1 MRRRLVPLWISSLLM
16 LVPLAL
22 PAQTEGLQTNALSG
36 SYNRDQRFWFSAPP
50 SDRLV
55 VSLDGKE
62 LFKGMGSASV
72 LLSVPMGTEK
82 NYTILAQRRSAPPL
96 NSLLEEKTFTIHIDK
111 LQPQKPALS
120 ASTDDGLFYSVAIE
134 SEKDAVLEGFYSL
147 SGVVNHIEGSE
158 KSSAFNRTLQAPFH
172 LIVWAVDAAG
182 NCSDLVGFSAEAA
195 HFSVLNPVPG
205 IWQNTQRL
213 VLQKQGS
220 GKIYWT
226 DDGSDPFSSS
236 GRLYEKPILVQKTG
250 KIRLRVGMK
259 LSNGLSYEKSIVY
272 EVAGTSEEPFKV
284 PEEIHETSTLPL
296 NGDFQ
301 WAIENGPWLD
311 KTIPIKLVP
320 VKSSERYV
328 ALLVKNARGTYRYS
342 ILLNGKGVQEN
353 SAIAVANKEPI
364 QAPEKTEKEAVSRGP
379 LLMTAGDLRVLY
391 FNNND
396 MGIIRYQLNADP
408 VWKDY
413 SKPII
418 LPTGPAT
425 IAWLLDKGLAQE
437 GPEQRTFAE
446 QSSQG
451 QQQSPNGWI
460 AYRSLYLEPGEFHI
474 LNAYTGDT
482 PPLFTACTGE
492 DLEWKLYSAD
502 GKELFVQRTDGLPPP
517 APSLSAPPE
526 GAWVSGAV
534 GIQSSVPA
542 AEEGVKTQIRANLQ
556 YPSGRVERLE
566 GENTLAIE
574 VPKESPVIVT
584 LTAIALDA
592 AGNQSPKISRTFTI
606 DANSVYVSN
615 RGLPDGDGSRNRPVD
630 SLERALELAQELGRS
645 SIRIQDSVSID
656 KPLTMVPGVTLESL
670 STEKL
675 GEINLIKQGK
685 LIITPGTVLFR
696 RIAIRSETQSSPVIE
711 IRGGNLEMTDTN
723 LFMKGSALRAMV
735 GTSGGIYVANSSIN
749 LDALESATALWAEDC
764 TVSLQDTAITVKAG
778 QYANGVEQRRGSFI
792 QRGGSVFVT
801 AQDGCLWQFS
811 SLKSAQIDRVQA
823 TLASSF
829 VAQACVS
836 EGLIP
841 QFSNSV
847 LFFKGSSPRSSV
859 FTFPNVDASL
869 KNLGPAKDTVFGN
882 YFIGFTSLLNTANL
896 TMDIKTFNRT
906 FAAPDTPN
914 FIDEVP

>member
-1 MRRRLVPLWISSLLM
+1 
-16 LVPLAL
+16 
-22 PAQTEGLQTNALSG
+22 
-36 SYNRDQRFWFSAPP
+36 
-50 SDRLV
+50 
-55 VSLDGKE
+55 
-62 LFKGMGSASV
+62 
-72 LLSVPMGTEK
+72 
-82 NYTILAQRRSAPPL
+82 
-96 NSLLEEKTFTIHIDK
+96 
-111 LQPQKPALS
+111 
-120 ASTDDGLFYSVAIE
+120 
-134 SEKDAVLEGFYSL
+134 
-147 SGVVNHIEGSE
+147 
-158 KSSAFNRTLQAPFH
+158 
-172 LIVWAVDAAG
+172 
-182 NCSDLVGFSAEAA
+182 
-195 HFSVLNPVPG
+195 
-205 IWQNTQRL
+205 
-213 VLQKQGS
+213 
-220 GKIYWT
+220 
-226 DDGSDPFSSS
+226 
-236 GRLYEKPILVQKTG
+236 
-250 KIRLRVGMK
+250 
-259 LSNGLSYEKSIVY
+259 
-272 EVAGTSEEPFKV
+272 
-284 PEEIHETSTLPL
+284 
-296 NGDFQ
+296 
-301 WAIENGPWLD
+301 
-311 KTIPIKLVP
+311 
-320 VKSSERYV
+320 
-328 ALLVKNARGTYRYS
+328 
-342 ILLNGKGVQEN
+342 
-353 SAIAVANKEPI
+353 
-364 QAPEKTEKEAVSRGP
+364 
-379 LLMTAGDLRVLY
+379 
-391 FNNND
+391 

-418 LPTGPAT
+418 LPPGPAVIT
-425 IAWLLDKGLAQE
+425 WLLDKGIAQE
-437 GPEQRTFAE
+437 GPEQRTFTD

-451 QQQSPNGWI
+451 QQQSPKGWI
-460 AYRSLYLEPGEFHI
+460 AYRSLYPEPGEFHI
-474 LNAYTGDT
+474 LDAYTGDT

-502 GKELFVQRTDGLPPP
+502 GTELFVQRTDALPPP
-517 APSLSAPPE
+517 APSLSAPSE

-534 GIQSSVPA
+534 RIQSAVPA
-542 AEEGVKTQIRANLQ
+542 AEEGVKTQITANLQ

-592 AGNQSPKISRTFTI
+592 AGNQSPKVSRTFTI

-630 SLERALELAQELGRS
+630 SFERALELAQELGRS
-645 SIRIQDSVSID
+645 SIRIQDSVSLD

-696 RIAIRSETQSSPVIE
+696 RIAIRSETQSSPAIE

-723 LFMKGSALRAMV
+723 LFMKGAALRAMV
-735 GTSGGIYVANSSIN
+735 GTSGGLYVANSSIN
-749 LDALESATALWAEDC
+749 LDALESATVLWAEDC
-764 TVSLQDTAITVKAG
+764 TVTLQDTAITVKAG

-847 LFFKGSSPRSSV
+847 LFFKGSSPGSSV

-869 KNLGPAKDTVFGN
+869 KNLGPAKDTVSGN

-896 TMDIKTFNRT
+896 TMDIKTFNRI